1 MGPAIRKSI
10 AESLDGTLHRLNQAF
25 KHSFSWQ
32 GLKWRL
38 EALRS
43 GSSFA
48 DVVLKHTVEFRV
60 EHVFLIHRKTGL
72 LLEHVAAPQ
81 AAAQDPQLVSGM
93 LTAIQDFVRDS
104 FEGATGGSGGGI
116 DSLRLGDLL
125 LWCEEGPFAFLAA
138 VIRGNPPES
147 LHAVLRET
155 LTRIHEDLR
164 IPLEEFEGDTAPLGD
179 LATPLESC
187 LQQREQPQETR
198 LSPWLWA
205 LPLAL
210 LVVAGAWMVQRAVEE
225 RRVDAYVQ
233 RLRDEPGVVVT
244 GAERRDG
251 KWHVS
256 GLRDPLAT
264 DPADVL
270 AQSKLDPTRVVGH
283 WESYQALDPA
293 VVLKR
298 LTAALDPPP
307 GVSLFAGRRHHTS
320 HRQRSTALGRKGAGA
335 DRGAAGRLPQSR
347 SHRPH

>member
-1 MGPAIRKSI
+1 
-10 AESLDGTLHRLNQAF
+10 
-25 KHSFSWQ
+25 
-32 GLKWRL
+32 
-38 EALRS
+38 
-43 GSSFA
+43 
-48 DVVLKHTVEFRV
+48 VVLNHTVEFRV

-72 LLEHVAAPQ
+72 LLEHVAAPH
-81 AAAQDPQLVSGM
+81 AAGQDPQLVSGM

-104 FEGATGGSGGGI
+104 FEGATGGSEGGI

-125 LWCEEGPFAFLAA
+125 LWCEGGPFAFLAA
-138 VIRGNPPES
+138 VIRGNPPET
-147 LHAVLRET
+147 LHAALRET

-198 LSPWLWA
+198 LSPWLWV

-210 LVVAGAWMVQRAVEE
+210 LLVAGAWVVQRGIEG
-225 RRVDAYVQ
+225 RRVEAYVQ

-251 KWHVS
+251 RWHVS

-270 AQSKLDPTRVVGH
+270 AQSKLDPTHVVSH

-293 VVLKR
+293 MVLKR
-298 LTAALDPPP
+298 MTAALDPPP
-307 GVSLFAGRRHHTS
+307 AVRFSLDGGIIRS
-320 HRQRSTALGRKGAGA
+320 HRQR
-335 DRGAAGRLPQSR
+335 PQHWVER
-347 SHRPH
+347 RRR